1 MVNVVTLLKKQKQH
15 VKPHTTFTVFGLLA
29 GIMLVG
35 VVVNA
40 AILIV
45 DERTMLLG
53 RGIAP
58 RAATLKASAAK
69 FRPVLMSSAASL
81 FGMLPMALGSG
92 LGSELRAAI
101 GIGSVGGILLSAVVS
116 LYLIPALTS
125 LARR

>member
-1 MVNVVTLLKKQKQH
+1 MSGQGVSPVPPGGNPETAVDRAHSGRNCRRAVTVYANNARGYGLG
-15 VKPHTTFTVFGLLA
+15 TTL
-29 GIMLVG
+29 G
-35 VVVNA
+35 V
-40 AILIV
+40 L
-45 DERTMLLG
+45 
-53 RGIAP
+53 

-81 FGMLPMALGSG
+81 FGMLPMALGGG
-92 LGSELRAAI
+92 LGPELRAAI

>member
-1 MVNVVTLLKKQKQH
+1 MKPVQIVRSMKRRAVTVYANNARGYGLG
-15 VKPHTTFTVFGLLA
+15 TTL
-29 GIMLVG
+29 G
-35 VVVNA
+35 V
-40 AILIV
+40 L
-45 DERTMLLG
+45 
-53 RGIAP
+53 

-81 FGMLPMALGSG
+81 FGMLPMALGGG